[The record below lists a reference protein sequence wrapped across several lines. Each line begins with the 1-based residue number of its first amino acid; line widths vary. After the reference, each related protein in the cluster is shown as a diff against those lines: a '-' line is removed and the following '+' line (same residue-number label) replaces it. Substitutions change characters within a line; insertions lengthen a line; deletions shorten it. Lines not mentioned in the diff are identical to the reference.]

1 LSQAIRSELLIFIVV
16 IISSPVVFAVVVV
29 RANIETDLTP
39 KSKKIKTAAAGKAAG
54 EKYLPCA
61 TCNFHGGESFSRGF
75 SEGFG

>member
-16 IISSPVVFAVVVV
+16 IISSPVVFAVAVV

-39 KSKKIKTAAAGKAAG
+39 KSKKIKTAAGKAAG